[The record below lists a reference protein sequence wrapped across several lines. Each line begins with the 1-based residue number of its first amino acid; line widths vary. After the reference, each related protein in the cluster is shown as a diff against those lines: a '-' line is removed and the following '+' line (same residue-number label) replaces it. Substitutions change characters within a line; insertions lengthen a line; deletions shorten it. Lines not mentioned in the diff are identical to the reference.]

1 LALVLALLAASGCR
15 GEQTGTPQGIK
26 GQADA
31 KKGGASMTEDE
42 LIESLRNLD
51 PDNRPA
57 MDAFV
62 KKVVRESR
70 APARIAV
77 ANLSASDPK
86 VAAAAVALTVYL
98 KDIAIVPLL
107 EAPEPA
113 AADDRV
119 SRIETVVDAQVELRE
134 KITARLTKM
143 LDDKAPVPINTDRRA
158 EVAPPPR
165 RVCDDAYVLLRRLL
179 NPAEGEE
186 EQLFTAKA
194 FLLLPDDRK
203 DAEILKARSGIWTRR
218 AELR

>member
-1 LALVLALLAASGCR
+1 
-15 GEQTGTPQGIK
+15 
-26 GQADA
+26 
-31 KKGGASMTEDE
+31 
-42 LIESLRNLD
+42 
-51 PDNRPA
+51 

-194 FLLLPDDRK
+194 FLLLPDARK